1 MQLTRIDRWLRT
13 RFVHEIH
20 VYTMRPP
27 AEIPAGIVCQQLPD
41 TPGAQFRFRFISR
54 RPEPAEDLISR
65 LKDNNQ
71 MFTTRV
77 VDRSA
82 WYVPLIAPKDK
93 SAFYWVVWT
102 CLSAVVVFT
111 ATQGIRLLWQNP
123 EVRAN
128 VLDAIKVLQG

>member
-1 MQLTRIDRWLRT
+1 MQLTRIDRWLRE

-20 VYTMRPP
+20 VYTLSAPG
-27 AEIPAGIVCQQLPD
+27 EIPAGIVCEQLPES
-41 TPGAQFRFRFISR
+41 PGRQFRFRFVSR
-54 RPEPAEDLISR
+54 RPEPAQHLIAH
-65 LKDNNQ
+65 LKHNNQ
-71 MFTTRV
+71 MFTTRI

-102 CLSAVVVFT
+102 LISVAGLFS
-111 ATQGIRLLWQNP
+111 ATQGLRLLWQNP

-128 VLDAIKVLQG
+128 VLDALKVLQG